1 MIDENLPEV
10 SDGTNINDSR
20 LPNEFNGIS
29 FSNYKKLKVRNH
41 FIEHMIKGQ
50 IEPACYWC

>member
-29 FSNYKKLKVRNH
+29 FSIYSSNVWMKLV
-41 FIEHMIKGQ
+41 
-50 IEPACYWC
+50 